1 MQRYGRFVKLQETWV
16 EKLEEIT
23 SFKVLLSVL
32 SGGLDKL
39 FSKAGKISFLRA
51 RVAARHAPSVKAVT
65 QSNGRGVGQNYNG
78 LRKGYNVLE
87 KNCKAF
93 GFGVQRGV
101 RRPGPARRSARR
113 VRGEW
118 AGAWQDTETDLA
130 ASGGVSACGQVR
142 IGGRRL
148 VRISVPSP
156 SVYACRRSPDRRRRG
171 ASG

>member
-16 EKLEEIT
+16 EKFEEIT

-32 SGGLDKL
+32 PGGLDKT

-51 RVAARHAPSVKAVT
+51 RDA
-65 QSNGRGVGQNYNG
+65 
-78 LRKGYNVLE
+78 
-87 KNCKAF
+87 
-93 GFGVQRGV
+93 
-101 RRPGPARRSARR
+101 ARR
-113 VRGEW
+113 VRGER

-148 VRISVPSP
+148 VRISVPLP
-156 SVYACRRSPDRRRRG
+156 SAYACRRSPDRRRRG

>member
-51 RVAARHAPSVKAVT
+51 RVAARRAPSVKALT
-65 QSNGRGVGQNYNG
+65 QSNGRGDGQNCNILG
-78 LRKGYNVLE
+78 KDYNVLG
-87 KNCKAF
+87 KNCKAL
-93 GFGVQRGV
+93 GFGMQRCV
-101 RRPGPARRSARR
+101 RRPAPARRAARR
-113 VRGEW
+113 VRGEPP
-118 AGAWQDTETDLA
+118 GAWQDAETDLA

-142 IGGRRL
+142 IGGRRM

-156 SVYACRRSPDRRRRG
+156 SAYACRRLPDKRRRG